1 MVFESVVVE
10 LVNRFLGDYIE
21 NLDKSQLSMSIWGGV
36 SRYCI
41 RLVTVLCL
49 YDSSYVTDR
58 CSLAVPV
65 RIMHY
70 D

>member
-49 YDSSYVTDR
+49 YDSSHVKG
-58 CSLAVPV
+58 VV
-65 RIMHY
+65 
-70 D
+70 